1 MARQSDIDA
10 GDQYHPRAGHR
21 RGRASRMAS
30 GRRAIGGSELA
41 VAFATGMCT
50 QPNLGASASAISATP
65 LADFGVVLITSAE
78 PPRRLWLPHSYEF
91 LEHRRCCGRPY
102 CDRQDQ
108 AHRWLKG
115 VRNGLVSSA
124 QLCAGRPS
132 DAPLVHEI
140 FRERRARNL
149 PVTNQRIEA
158 REILRRVILIAIRL
172 LLRQLSVTYGNRMSK
187 IDHLFVV
194 GAGFLAVR
202 RIADDQ

>member
-10 GDQYHPRAGHR
+10 GDQYHPRAGHG

-91 LEHRRCCGRPY
+91 LEHR
-102 CDRQDQ
+102 
-108 AHRWLKG
+108 
-115 VRNGLVSSA
+115 
-124 QLCAGRPS
+124 
-132 DAPLVHEI
+132 
-140 FRERRARNL
+140 
-149 PVTNQRIEA
+149 T
-158 REILRRVILIAIRL
+158 
-172 LLRQLSVTYGNRMSK
+172 LLR
-187 IDHLFVV
+187 
-194 GAGFLAVR
+194 
-202 RIADDQ
+202 

>member
-78 PPRRLWLPHSYEF
+78 PPRRLGCPTAMNSLNIA
-91 LEHRRCCGRPY
+91 RAAVGR
-102 CDRQDQ
+102 
-108 AHRWLKG
+108 
-115 VRNGLVSSA
+115 
-124 QLCAGRPS
+124 
-132 DAPLVHEI
+132 
-140 FRERRARNL
+140 
-149 PVTNQRIEA
+149 
-158 REILRRVILIAIRL
+158 IAIDRTKL
-172 LLRQLSVTYGNRMSK
+172 TVGSREFEMAWLDRRS
-187 IDHLFVV
+187 FVQ
-194 GAGFLAVR
+194 GGHPTLPLCTRYFESDER
-202 RIADDQ
+202 GT

>member
-10 GDQYHPRAGHR
+10 GDQYHPRAGHG

-50 QPNLGASASAISATP
+50 QPNFGASASAISATP

-91 LEHRRCCGRPY
+91 LEHRTCCGRPY

-158 REILRRVILIAIRL
+158 REIRAEAAARHPDRDPPAVKTIERH
-172 LLRQLSVTYGNRMSK
+172 LRQSNE
-187 IDHLFVV
+187 
-194 GAGFLAVR
+194 
-202 RIADDQ
+202 QN

>member
-10 GDQYHPRAGHR
+10 GDQYHPRAGHG

-30 GRRAIGGSELA
+30 GPRAIGGSELA

-65 LADFGVVLITSAE
+65 LADFGVVLITSAN
-78 PPRRLWLPHSYEF
+78 RRDGFGCPTATNSLNIA
-91 LEHRRCCGRPY
+91 RCCGRPY

-158 REILRRVILIAIRL
+158 REIRAE
-172 LLRQLSVTYGNRMSK
+172 
-187 IDHLFVV
+187 
-194 GAGFLAVR
+194 AAVR
-202 RIADDQ
+202 HPDRDPPAAPTAIE